1 MSTGLAEVNDKSIL
15 CAMKKPYI
23 LLAVLSLLLCRC
35 TSNSGGND
43 NDLESVMIWID
54 TASVVPALVEIV
66 REYAAAHPGYKS
78 LALES
83 NVVLR
88 GNTGVNAE
96 NTYLLGPATMMR
108 YGEYYGEKRLFPS
121 SYMVVDGRTVFINS
135 SNDKLARQDLCRNV
149 YMKHLEIKGSSKVSL
164 HKFWLVR
171 VGDDGRASVLSKDVG
186 KDAGVKQA
194 KSTIYDEYID
204 SMYGSANAGH
214 CKR

>member
-66 REYAAAHPGYKS
+66 REYAAAHP
-78 LALES
+78 
-83 NVVLR
+83 
-88 GNTGVNAE
+88 E

-194 KSTIYDEYID
+194 KSTIYDEYIG